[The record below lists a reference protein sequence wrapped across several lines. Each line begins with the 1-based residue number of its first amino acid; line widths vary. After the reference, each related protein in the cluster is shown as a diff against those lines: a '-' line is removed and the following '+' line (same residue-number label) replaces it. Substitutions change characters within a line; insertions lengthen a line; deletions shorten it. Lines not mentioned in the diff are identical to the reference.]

1 MWGDIRWLVVMRCVW
16 LSISLQAIQVAA
28 ISKISAVG
36 AKFFNEEGKQ
46 FFIKG
51 SLAQ

>member
-1 MWGDIRWLVVMRCVW
+1 MWGNIQWLVVMRCAL

-51 SLAQ
+51 FLRQ